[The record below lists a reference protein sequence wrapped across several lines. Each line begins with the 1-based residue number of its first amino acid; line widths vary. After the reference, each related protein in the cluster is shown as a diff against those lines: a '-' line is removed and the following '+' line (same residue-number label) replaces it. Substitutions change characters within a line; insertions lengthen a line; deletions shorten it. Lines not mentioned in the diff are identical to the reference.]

1 MNVYNYLH
9 INSLIVIYI
18 LNAEIVLI
26 PFCRVCFIFG
36 GAVTYPVH
44 DITPTYLTPIVLST
58 LRQVDYVGHSILN
71 NSGHMDSISQMP
83 IILVPIHFDRDVVSR
98 NPSCQRSAV
107 IRTFITHDFMTG
119 IPATPNKHLPL
130 VVSFVHA

>member
-1 MNVYNYLH
+1 MNVKNFF
-9 INSLIVIYI
+9 ICFS
-18 LNAEIVLI
+18 
-26 PFCRVCFIFG
+26 RVCYIFG
-36 GAVTYPVH
+36 GAVPYPVH
-44 DITPTYLTPIVLST
+44 DITPTFLTPIVLST
-58 LRQVDYVGHSILN
+58 LRQVDYVAHSILH
-71 NSGHMDSISQMP
+71 NSGHMGSISQMP

-130 VVSFVHA
+130 VVSFVHT